1 MIFDKHKLARYIITK
16 HKEKQGCDISPLKL
30 QKTLYMIYA
39 MWSGNAAV
47 INEDIDDGN
56 IELTDKLPE
65 ELFKANFEAW
75 KYGPVD
81 IDVYREFKDGKYI
94 VNLKNIE
101 DAFID
106 DAGDLEC
113 KEDIKK
119 FANSIMD
126 HCFNINDFSLVTVAQ
141 DGAWEKAYDKN
152 DKIISKEDIRTE
164 YYENIKNK
172 E

>member
-56 IELTDKLPE
+56 IELSEKLPE

-81 IDVYREFKDGKYI
+81 IDVYENFKECKY
-94 VNLKNIE
+94 NRKLENIE
-101 DAFID
+101 DACMED
-106 DAGDLEC
+106 SEYWD
-113 KEDIKK
+113 DIKK
-119 FANSIMD
+119 FTNSIID
-126 HCFNINDFSLVTVAQ
+126 QCFAINDFSLVTVAQ
-141 DGAWEKAYDKN
+141 DDAWKKAYNSSDKL
-152 DKIISKEDIRTE
+152 ISKEDIRTE

-172 E
+172 Q